1 MYMHDMSLFDSPLQ
15 NQNSHINEFLLAKFK
30 FVIANYLNKNIKQKI
45 KIQPTNIINKDQV
58 TVQL

>member
-30 FVIANYLNKNIKQKI
+30 FVIANYLSRTLKKR
-45 KIQPTNIINKDQV
+45 
-58 TVQL
+58 